1 MIEVILRTNG
11 VLKERLKRFGL
22 ISDGDNTHSKSI
34 GEGDGFDAPETRLQR
49 TLRIGIGRSSMTL
62 AILGLY
68 SGPVFAILLSIGA
81 CSVTDPGTDALSK
94 WEVRAAQRIES
105 LTPEQ
110 VEDYER
116 HLVDNP
122 DDMLARTKLMV
133 HYYRSGRTNPGAGRA
148 HTRHLVWAINRD
160 PNAHMLEQGLHTG
173 ISHFENYEG
182 FTEVK
187 DAWESQLKR
196 DPRNTT
202 ILDRF
207 SSFVSTHDV
216 ERSIELLLSAQ
227 EVEPKNAW
235 WAIRLGFEY
244 ERLARRSG
252 RESRDPSALKDAL
265 AQYDRAYNL
274 HPTGGTLELAVQ
286 GRAKSAFLLERY
298 DLAASHAVEMLDV
311 FESSDRESGDLV
323 HEGHTILG
331 RIALL
336 RGDVSQAKTHLLES
350 AKGPSSPVLGSFGP
364 TMTLALELLEENE
377 FEVVSEYLELC
388 SEFWEDERLD
398 QWKAQVKAGQVPS
411 FIFNLR

>member
-1 MIEVILRTNG
+1 MDS
-11 VLKERLKRFGL
+11 VLPKHDCNANCVSASVEAQGL
-22 ISDGDNTHSKSI
+22 SLSSDCTA
-34 GEGDGFDAPETRLQR
+34 APYL
-49 TLRIGIGRSSMTL
+49 
-62 AILGLY
+62 
-68 SGPVFAILLSIGA
+68 AILLSIGA
-81 CSVTDPGTDALSK
+81 CSVAEPGADALAK

-122 DDMLARTKLMV
+122 DDMLARTKLTGALLSRRV
-133 HYYRSGRTNPGAGRA
+133 ERTPRAGRA

-160 PNAHMLEQGLHTG
+160 PNAHILEQGLHTE
-173 ISHFENYEG
+173 ISHWENFGG
-182 FTEVK
+182 FAEVK

-207 SSFVSTHDV
+207 ASFVSTHDV
-216 ERSIELLLSAQ
+216 ERSIDLLLSAQ
-227 EVEPKNAW
+227 KVEPKNAW
-235 WAIRLGFEY
+235 WALRLGYEY
-244 ERLARRSG
+244 QRLAREPGS
-252 RESRDPSALKDAL
+252 ESSHPRALEDAL
-265 AQYDRAYNL
+265 AQFDTAYKL
-274 HPTGGTLELAVQ
+274 QPMGARLAMAVG
-286 GRAKSAFLLERY
+286 GRAESAFLLERY

-311 FESSDRESGDLV
+311 FESSDRKRGDLV

-331 RIALL
+331 RIAML
-336 RGDVSQAKTHLLES
+336 RGDVSRAKTHLLES

-364 TMTLALELLEENE
+364 TMSLALELLKENE

-398 QWKAQVKAGQVPS
+398 QWKAEVKTGQIPS
-411 FIFNLR
+411 FSYNLRL